1 MEIKGIDLSSYNP
14 VTSYSAIA
22 DSGIK
27 AAILRISQSQ
37 NRIDPSFEKNYKGL
51 RYYGIRVGVYK
62 YSYALNEAQAREEAE
77 KVLEILNKRQIGR
90 AHV

>member
-37 NRIDPSFEKNYKGL
+37 NELILLLKK
-51 RYYGIRVGVYK
+51 II
-62 YSYALNEAQAREEAE
+62 
-77 KVLEILNKRQIGR
+77 KVCAIT
-90 AHV
+90 A